1 MSFYNKMKYIFVY
14 IMMFIVYIK
23 YVLKKLKNKL
33 ILEMVKVI
41 LT

>member
-1 MSFYNKMKYIFVY
+1 MSFCNKMKYIFVY